1 MNSTT
6 EVSGWNQPAPGKGT
20 ELFSSVRTLSVR
32 SGRGGRDMPGEG
44 SYQLPTGSHRRG
56 HRDVGMSSRGRTEDK
71 GVTEKMRP
79 SPGSNA
85 SEPANVRASSGHAG
99 RGVFSFKA
107 VPVCLRR
114 GALDVK
120 HWPSLRWV
128 FPRLRLTREHVS
140 ILSTNTKT
148 DQVRPRC

>member
-32 SGRGGRDMPGEG
+32 GGGGRRDMPGRG
-44 SYQLPTGSHRRG
+44 ATSCQRG
-56 HRDVGMSSRGRTEDK
+56 HTGMGTGTWECPVREEQRIKESLKRC
-71 GVTEKMRP
+71 RP

-85 SEPANVRASSGHAG
+85 SEPANMRASSGHAG

-128 FPRLRLTREHVS
+128 LPRLRLTREHVS